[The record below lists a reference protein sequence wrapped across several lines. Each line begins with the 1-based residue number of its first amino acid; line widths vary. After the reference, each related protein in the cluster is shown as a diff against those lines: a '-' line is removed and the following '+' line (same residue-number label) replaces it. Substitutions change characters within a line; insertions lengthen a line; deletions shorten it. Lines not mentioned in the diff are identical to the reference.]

1 MNSFRKDRIKEIF
14 SSRGKLEIEEPE
26 KMKEA
31 SKTQGNYMQRLRHDI
46 RSTLN
51 FTEQADSAI
60 SKFKDENDVDDDI
73 LKLKTEIVALW
84 FCYSRLPYVP
94 DKQDT
99 IGIATASISVQ
110 EQVEDQAEAFD
121 MLLQEVQSLKQERR
135 SFETLNSDY
144 RQLTSLIDK
153 KIEFEK
159 FKIQEIE
166 SKINSME
173 RTPMEAS
180 QQMEAL
186 QESIQMSRDM
196 EDTLLA
202 SLRRTLTKYLAI
214 SDWQLLEVMTA
225 EEFES
230 NTDVCIQLIDTL
242 ILASIKSVK
251 QRIDEWLV
259 VYPTKTEERLINHL
273 VRSSLLILRQDST
286 DEKYIVKI
294 RNFCT

>member
-31 SKTQGNYMQRLRHDI
+31 SKIQSNYMQRLRHDI

-144 RQLTSLIDK
+144 KQLTSLIDK

-173 RTPMEAS
+173 ITPMEAS
-180 QQMEAL
+180 QQMDAL

>member
-31 SKTQGNYMQRLRHDI
+31 SKIQSNYMQRLRHDI

-230 NTDVCIQLIDTL
+230 LTDVCIQLIDTL

>member
-173 RTPMEAS
+173 ITPMEAS
-180 QQMEAL
+180 QQMDAL

>member
-31 SKTQGNYMQRLRHDI
+31 SKIQSNYMQRLRHDI

-173 RTPMEAS
+173 ITPMEAS
-180 QQMEAL
+180 QQMDAL

>member
-14 SSRGKLEIEEPE
+14 SRHGKLEIDEPE
-26 KMKEA
+26 KVKEA
-31 SKTQGNYMQRLRHDI
+31 SKVQGNYMQRLRHDI

-51 FTEQADSAI
+51 FIEQADSAI
-60 SKFKDENDVDDDI
+60 SKFKDENGADDDI
-73 LKLKTEIVALW
+73 LKLKIEIVALW
-84 FCYSRLPYVP
+84 FCYNRLPYVP

-99 IGIATASISVQ
+99 IGIATASVSVR
-110 EQVEDQAEAFD
+110 EQIEDQAETFD
-121 MLLQEVQSLKQERR
+121 MLLQEIQTLRQERR

-153 KIEFEK
+153 KIDFEK
-159 FKIQEIE
+159 SKTQEIE
-166 SKINSME
+166 SKISSME
-173 RTPMEAS
+173 KAPIEAS
-180 QQMEAL
+180 QQMNAL
-186 QESIQMSRDM
+186 QENIQMSRDM

-230 NTDVCIQLIDTL
+230 NTDICIQLIDTL

-251 QRIDEWLV
+251 QKIDEWLV
-259 VYPTKTEERLINHL
+259 VYPSKTEERLINHL
-273 VRSSLLILRQDST
+273 VRSSLLVIRDDST
-286 DEKYIVKI
+286 YEKYVVKM

>member
-31 SKTQGNYMQRLRHDI
+31 SKIQSNYMQRLRHDI

-60 SKFKDENDVDDDI
+60 SKFKDEKDVGDDI

-144 RQLTSLIDK
+144 KQLTSLIDK

-180 QQMEAL
+180 QQMDAL

-230 NTDVCIQLIDTL
+230 LTDVCIQLIDTL